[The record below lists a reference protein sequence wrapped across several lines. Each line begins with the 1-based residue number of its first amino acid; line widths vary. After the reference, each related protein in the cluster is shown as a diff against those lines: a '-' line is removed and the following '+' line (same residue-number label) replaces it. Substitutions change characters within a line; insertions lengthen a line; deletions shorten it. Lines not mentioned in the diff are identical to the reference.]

1 MSAWPINTKNSIV
14 FTLPQELSDFLKQF
28 EVFYST
34 AYTGRN
40 LRWVLSS
47 CTAEV
52 RLLYADRPYSLVMT
66 ALHAATMMLFETH
79 DVDQMTLSALRT
91 GLLGDAGAAAV
102 AATEAGGHET
112 QPPSEDIIKKAVAPL
127 IEAGFLR
134 LLAPDGLN
142 STTVFEVS

>member
-1 MSAWPINTKNSIV
+1 
-14 FTLPQELSDFLKQF
+14 
-28 EVFYST
+28 
-34 AYTGRN
+34 
-40 LRWVLSS
+40 
-47 CTAEV
+47 
-52 RLLYADRPYSLVMT
+52 
-66 ALHAATMMLFETH
+66 MMLFETH